1 MRRAGLCVLSL
12 VLTVMAPPDPLGA
25 GAQAPTPAPPPSAN
39 SCIPPVPGPDW
50 ICQDGGWLPL
60 GHPSIRSSVDPP
72 PPPPP
77 PPPPNPN
84 SCIPPVPGPDWV
96 CQDGGWLPLGHPSIR
111 SGEPPPPP
119 PPTPPPP
126 PPSPA
131 VGGPPFSCPTSD
143 PFAGFFAPFGVCID
157 GAWVPIGHSL
167 ASDYLGRPLAINYSG
182 TYTLTILVGD
192 CSVEVP
198 EVVKQRV
205 YTAHVVQSGA
215 RLNVALTGADFWPGS
230 NSFSG
235 VVVSANEIRF
245 EIIGFQD
252 PWEGDFFEVA
262 ENVAGVGTIYLSGF
276 PIRAVTN
283 ISGTQINGAFSQN
296 EGFLN
301 FDGDPFCR
309 ISRFELIRQ

>member
-1 MRRAGLCVLSL
+1 M
-12 VLTVMAPPDPLGA
+12 
-25 GAQAPTPAPPPSAN
+25 
-39 SCIPPVPGPDW
+39 
-50 ICQDGGWLPL
+50 
-60 GHPSIRSSVDPP
+60 
-72 PPPPP
+72 
-77 PPPPNPN
+77 
-84 SCIPPVPGPDWV
+84 
-96 CQDGGWLPLGHPSIR
+96 
-111 SGEPPPPP
+111 
-119 PPTPPPP
+119 
-126 PPSPA
+126 
-131 VGGPPFSCPTSD
+131 
-143 PFAGFFAPFGVCID
+143 CID

-235 VVVSANEIRF
+235 VVVSASEIRF
-245 EIIGFQD
+245 EIIGFVGF
-252 PWEGDFFEVA
+252 PWESDFFEVS

-283 ISGTQINGAFSQN
+283 ISGTQINGAFSQS
-296 EGFLN
+296 EGFLS
-301 FDGDPFCR
+301 FAEDPWWNCR
-309 ISRFELIRQ
+309 ISRFQLIRQ

>member
-1 MRRAGLCVLSL
+1 M
-12 VLTVMAPPDPLGA
+12 
-25 GAQAPTPAPPPSAN
+25 
-39 SCIPPVPGPDW
+39 CIG
-50 ICQDGGWLPL
+50 
-60 GHPSIRSSVDPP
+60 
-72 PPPPP
+72 
-77 PPPPNPN
+77 
-84 SCIPPVPGPDWV
+84 
-96 CQDGGWLPLGHPSIR
+96 
-111 SGEPPPPP
+111 
-119 PPTPPPP
+119 
-126 PPSPA
+126 
-131 VGGPPFSCPTSD
+131 
-143 PFAGFFAPFGVCID
+143 
-157 GAWVPIGHSL
+157 GAWVPIGHPL

-182 TYTLTILVGD
+182 TYTLTILTDD

-245 EIIGFQD
+245 EIIGFSD
-252 PWEGDFFEVA
+252 PWWIDYFEVS

-283 ISGTQINGAFSQN
+283 ISGTLINGAFSQN

-301 FDGDPFCR
+301 LAGDPWWYCR
-309 ISRFELIRQ
+309 IRRFELIRQ

>member
-1 MRRAGLCVLSL
+1 M
-12 VLTVMAPPDPLGA
+12 
-25 GAQAPTPAPPPSAN
+25 
-39 SCIPPVPGPDW
+39 
-50 ICQDGGWLPL
+50 
-60 GHPSIRSSVDPP
+60 
-72 PPPPP
+72 
-77 PPPPNPN
+77 
-84 SCIPPVPGPDWV
+84 
-96 CQDGGWLPLGHPSIR
+96 
-111 SGEPPPPP
+111 
-119 PPTPPPP
+119 
-126 PPSPA
+126 
-131 VGGPPFSCPTSD
+131 
-143 PFAGFFAPFGVCID
+143 CID
-157 GAWVPIGHSL
+157 GAWVPIGHPL

-182 TYTLTILVGD
+182 TYTLTILAGD

-205 YTAHVVQSGA
+205 YTAHIVQSGA
-215 RLNVALTGADFWPGS
+215 TLNVALTGANFLPGS

-262 ENVAGVGTIYLSGF
+262 ENVAGVGTIYPTGF

>member
-1 MRRAGLCVLSL
+1 M
-12 VLTVMAPPDPLGA
+12 
-25 GAQAPTPAPPPSAN
+25 
-39 SCIPPVPGPDW
+39 
-50 ICQDGGWLPL
+50 
-60 GHPSIRSSVDPP
+60 
-72 PPPPP
+72 
-77 PPPPNPN
+77 
-84 SCIPPVPGPDWV
+84 
-96 CQDGGWLPLGHPSIR
+96 
-111 SGEPPPPP
+111 
-119 PPTPPPP
+119 
-126 PPSPA
+126 
-131 VGGPPFSCPTSD
+131 
-143 PFAGFFAPFGVCID
+143 
-157 GAWVPIGHSL
+157 
-167 ASDYLGRPLAINYSG
+167 
-182 TYTLTILVGD
+182 TILADD

-215 RLNVALTGADFWPGS
+215 TLNVALTGANFLPGS

-245 EIIGFQD
+245 EIIGFSET

-276 PIRAVTN
+276 PIRAVTI

-301 FDGDPFCR
+301 FAGDPWSQCP

>member
-1 MRRAGLCVLSL
+1 MRRAGLWVLSL
-12 VLTVMAPPDPLGA
+12 VLAVMAPADPLGA
-25 GAQAPTPAPPPSAN
+25 GAQAPTPAPPASAN

-50 ICQDGGWLPL
+50 VCQDGGWLPL
-60 GHPSIRSSVDPP
+60 GHPSIRLSGDAT
-72 PPPPP
+72 PPPP
-77 PPPPNPN
+77 PPPPNAN

-119 PPTPPPP
+119 PPPPPT
-126 PPSPA
+126 A

-143 PFAGFFAPFGVCID
+143 PFAGFFGFFGVCID
-157 GAWVPIGHSL
+157 GAWVPIGHPL
-167 ASDYLGRPLAINYSG
+167 ASDYLGRPLAIDYSG
-182 TYTLTILVGD
+182 TYTLTILAGD

-205 YTAHVVQSGA
+205 YTAQVVQSGA
-215 RLNVALTGADFWPGS
+215 TLNVALTGANFLPGS

-245 EIIGFQD
+245 EIIGFSG
-252 PWEGDFFEVA
+252 PWEFDFFEVA

-276 PIRAVTN
+276 RSEP
-283 ISGTQINGAFSQN
+283 
-296 EGFLN
+296 
-301 FDGDPFCR
+301 
-309 ISRFELIRQ
+309 SRTSRGRRSTAHSARTKDF